1 MNAAVR
7 TRAACSRTRIADG
20 AKSQMAT
27 TQPEVIAGPR
37 SGLLP
42 PVFRYGKSFGIGAA
56 FAVGWT
62 PCIGPIL
69 GAILTLAAADNA
81 GAAGTSAGAW
91 GSVLHGAFLLSAWS
105 FGLGIPF
112 LLAGLALGTV
122 MTGMRKIRPIMPV
135 LEVVG
140 GVLVIFIGALIF
152 LDEFTIFNQYFTGGV
167 DNVTSAE
174 EGLGGVSLTGPFGFT
189 IAFAAGVI
197 AFLSP
202 CVLPMVP
209 AYILHLAGVSADGLD
224 GSGSS
229 RALTFR
235 HAVAFVIG
243 FSVLFVALGAAAG
256 AVGYIV
262 RDNMDLIQK
271 GAGVLLIILGLNL
284 IGVLRIPWLYRTYQF
299 DVGSNVGRS

>member
-1 MNAAVR
+1 M
-7 TRAACSRTRIADG
+7 
-20 AKSQMAT
+20 AKAT
-27 TQPEVIAGPR
+27 APPQSGPR
-37 SGLLP
+37 AVLP
-42 PVFRYGKSFGIGAA
+42 SFMRYGKSFGIGSA

-81 GAAGTSAGAW
+81 GAAGTSASAW

-105 FGLGIPF
+105 FGLGVPF
-112 LLAGLALGTV
+112 LIAGLAMGTV
-122 MTGMRKIRPIMPV
+122 MRGMRKIRPIMPV

-167 DNVTSAE
+167 DTVTGAE
-174 EGLGGVSLTGPFGFT
+174 EGLSGVSLTGPFGFS
-189 IAFAAGVI
+189 IAFAAGVV

-209 AYILHLAGVSADGLD
+209 AYVLHLAGVTADTAG
-224 GSGSS
+224 GGGS

-235 HAVAFVIG
+235 HALAFVIG
-243 FSVLFVALGAAAG
+243 FSVIFVALGAAAG
-256 AVGYIV
+256 VAGFFVQ
-262 RDNMDLIQK
+262 DNMPLIQK
-271 GAGVLLIILGLNL
+271 GAGVLLIVLGLNL
-284 IGVLRIPWLYRTYQF
+284 IGVLRIPFLYRTYQF
-299 DVGSNVGRS
+299 ELPTGSGGSAGTS

>member
-1 MNAAVR
+1 M
-7 TRAACSRTRIADG
+7 
-20 AKSQMAT
+20 
-27 TQPEVIAGPR
+27 
-37 SGLLP
+37 LP
-42 PVFRYGKSFGIGAA
+42 PALRYGKSFGIGAA

-69 GAILTLAAADNA
+69 GAILTLAAAEGN
-81 GAAGTSAGAW
+81 GAAGASAGAW
-91 GSVLHGAFLLSAWS
+91 GSVLHGAFLLTAWS
-105 FGLGIPF
+105 IGLGVPF
-112 LLAGLALGTV
+112 LIAGLALGTV
-122 MTGMRKIRPIMPV
+122 MSGMRKIRPIMPV

-174 EGLGGVSLTGPFGFT
+174 EGLGGVSLTGPFGFS

-209 AYILHLAGVSADGLD
+209 AYVLHLAGVSGEAVTTDGVQ
-224 GSGSS
+224 GGT
-229 RALTFR
+229 RGLTFR
-235 HAVAFVIG
+235 HAVAFVFG
-243 FSVLFVALGAAAG
+243 FSMLFVALGAAAG
-256 AVGYIV
+256 AVGYVV
-262 RDNMDLIQK
+262 RDNMDIIQK
-271 GAGVLLIILGLNL
+271 GAGVLLIVLGLNL

-299 DVGSNVGRS
+299 DVGSGTGQS